1 MKINE
6 IIKKFGGQTNLANLL
21 GIRQSAIAY
30 WVKKGSIPNKWH
42 EKIIEIA
49 QQQGLPLTLLN
60 VDVRESSTAEYI
72 DSYGN
77 GFNLS
82 NFGEGDLSNIALAP
96 SQFIFYTST
105 QGQVKVKV
113 FLDDETI
120 WTTQQGMAEIFD
132 TTKQT
137 ISYHLNNIF
146 KELELVKTATVKE
159 ILTVQTEGNRSI
171 ERQLE
176 YYNLD
181 VIISIGYRVK
191 SQKGVRFRQWAT
203 SVLKNYIQN
212 GYVINGEKITNDR
225 FVSLE
230 NDVNILKSQ
239 MNKINSKIKENS
251 LEFNQN
257 IFFDGQIY
265 DSYSFVNDLIKL
277 AKSEIVLIDN
287 YIDDTVFTLFS
298 KYPNINF
305 TIYTSTISKQLKL
318 DFEKYSK
325 QYKNISLKT
334 FKSSH
339 DRFLIIDKKEIY
351 HLGASLKDLGKKW
364 FLKES
369 A

>member
-1 MKINE
+1 M
-6 IIKKFGGQTNLANLL
+6 Q
-21 GIRQSAIAY
+21 
-30 WVKKGSIPNKWH
+30 
-42 EKIIEIA
+42 
-49 QQQGLPLTLLN
+49 
-60 VDVRESSTAEYI
+60 
-72 DSYGN
+72 
-77 GFNLS
+77 
-82 NFGEGDLSNIALAP
+82 DLSNLVV
-96 SQFIFYTST
+96 YND
-105 QGQVKVKV
+105 GELELKVSV
-113 FLDDETI
+113 DSETI
-120 WTTQQGMAEIFD
+120 WLTQKQIAEVFGG
-132 TTKQT
+132 TKQN
-137 ISYHLNNIF
+137 ISLHINNIYKE
-146 KELELVKTATVKE
+146 KELDKISTVKYY
-159 ILTVQTEGNRSI
+159 LTVQKEGNREVTRNI
-171 ERQLE
+171 EH
-176 YYNLD
+176 YNLD
-181 VIISIGYRVK
+181 MILSLGYRINSIK
-191 SQKGVRFRQWAT
+191 ATKFRQWAT

-239 MNKINSKIKENS
+239 INKINSKIKENS

-265 DSYSFVNDLIKL
+265 DAYSFVNDLIKL

-364 FLKES
+364 FAFSKMSLNSLNLDDILHKLEV
-369 A
+369 